1 MPYRFNCLSCK
12 EYVYTEQ
19 KLKKNTNYE
28 CTSCNTPNWLSGTYA
43 KFEEIDDLTFENK
56 EKYVSLDKV
65 KKIDTSIKLDKTEA
79 LSKLKESKE
88 HLDLELISQEE
99 YDKIKEELRPFI
111 VLTDDKKSEKINE
124 KLNKLTDKNKI
135 DVTQIEKEPKP
146 LSPPVNLNDIGYL
159 SPMKQ
164 WSWTGYWWID
174 ISEMFEGATTKK
186 VLESVN
192 RNYPAL
198 IFLSKFANFI
208 AWLGVISSLVGY
220 FIYFFSLNRP
230 GLGEVLFPLFPIIL
244 ATFIIF
250 VFWRAISEILILF
263 VDIAKDVREIRL
275 KK

>member
-65 KKIDTSIKLDKTEA
+65 KKIDTSIKLDKT
-79 LSKLKESKE
+79 K
-88 HLDLELISQEE
+88 
-99 YDKIKEELRPFI
+99 
-111 VLTDDKKSEKINE
+111 T
-124 KLNKLTDKNKI
+124 
-135 DVTQIEKEPKP
+135 
-146 LSPPVNLNDIGYL
+146 
-159 SPMKQ
+159 
-164 WSWTGYWWID
+164 
-174 ISEMFEGATTKK
+174 
-186 VLESVN
+186 
-192 RNYPAL
+192 YPAL
-198 IFLSKFANFI
+198 IFLSKVANFL
-208 AWLGVISSLVGY
+208 AWLMVGSSLIIGVV
-220 FIYFFSLNRP
+220 FIAAFNNPSF
-230 GLGEVLFPLFPIIL
+230 GEMVFPLLGIALI
-244 ATFIIF
+244 TFISF

>member
-88 HLDLELISQEE
+88 HLELELISQEE

-146 LSPPVNLNDIGYL
+146 FYPHINHDDIGFL
-159 SPMKQ
+159 SPMGQ
-164 WSWTGYWWID
+164 WAWSGTSWV
-174 ISEMFEGATTKK
+174 STTKK
-186 VLESVN
+186 VLESVEN
-192 RNYPAL
+192 STTSSTATEQKKT
-198 IFLSKFANFI
+198 SKWVYI
-208 AWLGVISSLVGY
+208 VL
-220 FIYFFSLNRP
+220 
-230 GLGEVLFPLFPIIL
+230 VLFFIGFINYMLPWKCAGCNGKITQNSAYNYRGALVEKDMWTGGKNELYHGRCWQADDLFN
-244 ATFIIF
+244 
-250 VFWRAISEILILF
+250 
-263 VDIAKDVREIRL
+263 
-275 KK
+275 